1 MKFLIA
7 LLIIIPTLIAILL
20 FTVAALAYNNP
31 AMLAAA
37 SNPALFTL
45 CIVAGVRI
53 ICGFPSDIYTLED
66 AFLKQDD
73 ITLIEKKDY
82 IAIRII
88 Q

>member
-37 SNPALFTL
+37 SNPAIATL
-45 CIVAGVRI
+45 CIMAGVIAALPLLVVI
-53 ICGFPSDIYTLED
+53 IIG
-66 AFLKQDD
+66 
-73 ITLIEKKDY
+73 ITNLITSTKSKKGKD
-82 IAIRII
+82 
-88 Q
+88 

>member
-37 SNPALFTL
+37 SNPAISTL
-45 CIVAGVRI
+45 CIVAGVIAALPLLVAI
-53 ICGFPSDIYTLED
+53 IIG
-66 AFLKQDD
+66 
-73 ITLIEKKDY
+73 ITNLITSTKSKKGKD
-82 IAIRII
+82 
-88 Q
+88 

>member
-37 SNPALFTL
+37 SNPAISTL
-45 CIVAGVRI
+45 CIVAGVIAALPLLVAI
-53 ICGFPSDIYTLED
+53 IIRNANL
-66 AFLKQDD
+66 
-73 ITLIEKKDY
+73 ITSTKSKKGKV
-82 IAIRII
+82 
-88 Q
+88 

>member
-45 CIVAGVRI
+45 CIVAGVIAPLTLWVAI
-53 ICGFPSDIYTLED
+53 IIG
-66 AFLKQDD
+66 
-73 ITLIEKKDY
+73 ITNLITSTKSKKGKD
-82 IAIRII
+82 
-88 Q
+88 

>member
-37 SNPALFTL
+37 SNPAISTL
-45 CIVAGVRI
+45 CIVAGVIAALTLWVAI
-53 ICGFPSDIYTLED
+53 IIG
-66 AFLKQDD
+66 
-73 ITLIEKKDY
+73 ITNLITSTKSKKGKD
-82 IAIRII
+82 
-88 Q
+88 